1 MVESVQKFGLSD
13 AQKAADAFEHVYE
26 CPRQMDDERERRM
39 AFKMISTID
48 QMKASA
54 DNKDRI
60 KQLYVHS
67 DELAWLGEH
76 FNRENDDTEILF
88 KEKRAKILK
97 VRDQIINGEL
107 TDFSALLPDYEKS
120 MVKLKLYEE

>member
-1 MVESVQKFGLSD
+1 
-13 AQKAADAFEHVYE
+13 
-26 CPRQMDDERERRM
+26 MDDERERRM

-76 FNRENDDTEILF
+76 FNRENDDTEMLAVDSC
-88 KEKRAKILK
+88 E
-97 VRDQIINGEL
+97 
-107 TDFSALLPDYEKS
+107 ALLREIIPQPWKS
-120 MVKLKLYEE
+120 FHRHQAKSSSASHTTGSNAP

>member
-1 MVESVQKFGLSD
+1 
-13 AQKAADAFEHVYE
+13 
-26 CPRQMDDERERRM
+26 
-39 AFKMISTID
+39 
-48 QMKASA
+48 MKASA

-107 TDFSALLPDYEKS
+107 TDFSALLPDYDKS
-120 MVKLKLYEE
+120 MVKLKLYEEQKKKLTD